1 MSQDWQDAVAK
12 SEHDATLHEW
22 RQDKN
27 ARKNKS
33 EAAEQMLA
41 KFIGEALKNPNT
53 KKNIGGEGLRSM
65 KAGQRGEN
73 PVRDAK
79 VSSERFGGV
88 VTEEDFTG
96 INQEMPWDRD

>member
-1 MSQDWQDAVAK
+1 MSKDWEAQAAS
-12 SEHDATLHEW
+12 SEHNATLNEW

-27 ARKNKS
+27 NRKNKS
-33 EAAEQMLA
+33 EAAQQMLEKYIA
-41 KFIGEALKNPNT
+41 EAFKNPNT